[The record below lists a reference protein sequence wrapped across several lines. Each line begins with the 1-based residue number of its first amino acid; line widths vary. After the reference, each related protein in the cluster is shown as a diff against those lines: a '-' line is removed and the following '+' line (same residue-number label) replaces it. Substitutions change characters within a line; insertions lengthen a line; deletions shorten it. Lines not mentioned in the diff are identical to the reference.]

1 MKRKFKIIFV
11 IVAVMAMLFA
21 FAISSSA
28 ELPNLGRTDDLYE
41 SSLGRNSND
50 YYIYNLVDDGRALFY
65 FTTCDSS
72 IYDSYGHYSLT
83 IDEFNT
89 LLTTG
94 AGTEDLPTAFWN
106 GSLVNYSQV
115 LYYFEAGNTYESLG
129 AIHTYGLFDGPYA
142 IYNSLQNNKYTQ
154 SDLDN
159 AVIEGKEAGVEEYK
173 NSTEYKLE
181 LLEEVKKV
189 TGGESYGVKVFGN
202 FDFSIRPNKDFYEVV
217 LPFGENGEKL
227 LYIGANLD
235 ESNPALFISPS
246 NLREFM
252 SFKNLTS
259 VDEFFTFVSEE
270 YYNDLYLSSL
280 NPNIDK
286 EWFGNIGYIFNHC
299 ILSDGESEGY
309 YYISAFADFF
319 LEAFNYSEFTSD
331 SLDAKYNEG
340 VEAGKAEG
348 KTEGYTEGFAEGM
361 ESFKESE
368 AYANALQ
375 VQYATG
381 KTDGVTEFKKSVAFK
396 NTLKGEYDNGYDA
409 GVADTEGQAVKN
421 EFTKVL
427 SIFIGVMG
435 FGIILMAVLGVASKF
450 KKKAKRR

>member
-1 MKRKFKIIFV
+1 MKRKFKIIFA

-28 ELPNLGRTDDLYE
+28 WTN
-41 SSLGRNSND
+41 SSPGQSGSVDED
-50 YYIYNLVDDGRALFY
+50 YWYIYDIDKVAFYGYAFTSSDLSGIEISLDYFGILDDGVIERMNEAIASG
-65 FTTCDSS
+65 SS
-72 IYDSYGHYSLT
+72 IPVNLYHSSGWLNPEEKDSIFSRYTREEVKLAFEQEYAKFSALLEK
-83 IDEFNT
+83 EF
-89 LLTTG
+89 
-94 AGTEDLPTAFWN
+94 
-106 GSLVNYSQV
+106 
-115 LYYFEAGNTYESLG
+115 
-129 AIHTYGLFDGPYA
+129 
-142 IYNSLQNNKYTQ
+142 TQ

-159 AVIEGKEAGVEEYK
+159 AVEEYK

-181 LLEEVKKV
+181 VLEEVKKI
-189 TGGESYGVKVFGN
+189 TGGESDGVKVFGN
-202 FDFSIRPNKDFYEVV
+202 SDFSTMPVKNIYQVV

-227 LYIGANLD
+227 LYIGANLI
-235 ESNPALFISPS
+235 ESNPALLISPS

-259 VDEFFTFVSEE
+259 LDEFFTFVSEE

-286 EWFGNIGYIFNHC
+286 EWFGNIHYMFNYF
-299 ILSDGESEGY
+299 ILSDGESEGN
-309 YYISAFADFF
+309 YYISAFEDLF
-319 LEAFNYSEFTSD
+319 LEALNYSEFTSD

-409 GVADTEGQAVKN
+409 GVADTEGQVVKN

-435 FGIILMAVLGVASKF
+435 FGIILMSVLGIASKF